1 MTNRRTPPEVNAGSM
16 ADIAF
21 LLLIFFLVTASIEVD
36 AGFNRML
43 PKIEPTEP
51 IEINERNLFEI
62 NMNARHELLVEGELF
77 DLKSLRKAV
86 VQFIDNGGIK
96 ANSEGYCEYCKGS
109 RDPKSSDNPE
119 NAIVSITTNRNTA
132 YDLYVAVQNEVVGAY
147 NDLRNREAQ
156 RNYGINYTEMVTV
169 FNEKDLNPKQKSDLK
184 NQFEFLRDLYPQKI
198 IEAQITNQ
206 LDKKQ

>member
-51 IEINERNLFEI
+51 IEINDRNLFEI
-62 NMNARHELLVEGELF
+62 NMNAKNELLVEGELF
-77 DLKSLRKAV
+77 DLKNLRKAV
-86 VQFIDNGGIK
+86 IHFIDNGGLK
-96 ANSEGYCEYCKGS
+96 ANAEGYCEYCKGE

-132 YDLYVAVQNEVVGAY
+132 YDLYVAVQNEVVGTY
-147 NDLRNREAQ
+147 NDLRNREAH
-156 RNYGINYTEMVTV
+156 RNYGINYTEMVMV
-169 FNEKDLNPKQKSDLK
+169 FNEKELNPKQKSDLK
-184 NQFEFLRDLYPQKI
+184 NQIEFLRDLYPQKI

-206 LDKKQ
+206 TK